1 MGNAKGDTFGPSPSS
16 VRAKEGT
23 LPPALRKVL
32 PAATA
37 RAWQALCPILPP
49 ELYLMGGTAVA
60 VHLGHRESRDLDF
73 LFHESSVDLAALR
86 AQIESRGE
94 FAVTDESPGTLRGLY
109 GPTKVEFFHADEGAP
124 QHLLEEPAVMAGL
137 RVASLK
143 DLMAM
148 KLKVVRDRAE
158 MRDYFDL
165 KAIDEQGGVSVE
177 EGLSLFLARYDA
189 KATGEEIRQVIRSLG
204 YLDDV
209 DEDKTLPITK
219 DALAKWWA
227 SRQVAVVRHFDR
239 YIL

>member
-1 MGNAKGDTFGPSPSS
+1 MGTAKGEDRRPEPPSM
-16 VRAKEGT
+16 RAEERT
-23 LPPALRKVL
+23 LPLALRKVL

-37 RAWQALCPILPP
+37 RAWRGLQPILPP

-60 VHLGHRESRDLDF
+60 VHLEHRESRDLDF
-73 LFHESSVDLAALR
+73 LFHENSVDLAALR

-94 FAVTDESPGTLRGLY
+94 FAVTDESPGTLCGLY

-124 QHLLEEPAVMAGL
+124 QHLLEEPTVMAGL

-165 KAIDEQGGVSVE
+165 KAIDEEGGVSVE
-177 EGLSLFLARYDA
+177 EGLGLFLERYDA

-239 YIL
+239 YFL

>member
-1 MGNAKGDTFGPSPSS
+1 MGTAKREDLRPEPPSM
-16 VRAKEGT
+16 RAEEGT
-23 LPPALRKVL
+23 LPLALRKVL

-37 RAWQALCPILPP
+37 RAWRELQPILPP
-49 ELYLMGGTAVA
+49 ELYLIGGTAVA

-94 FAVTDESPGTLRGLY
+94 FAVTDESPGTLCGLY

-177 EGLSLFLARYDA
+177 EGLRLFLVRYEA

-227 SRQVAVVRHFDR
+227 SRQVTVVRHLDR
-239 YIL
+239 YFL

>member
-1 MGNAKGDTFGPSPSS
+1 MGRAEGDTFGLSPSS
-16 VRAKEGT
+16 ARTEEGT

-37 RAWQALCPILPP
+37 RAWQELCPILPR

-73 LFHESSVDLAALR
+73 LFHENSVDLAALR

-94 FAVTDESPGTLRGLY
+94 FAVTDESPGTLCGLY
-109 GPTKVEFFHADEGAP
+109 RPTKVEFFHADEKAQ
-124 QHLLEEPAVMAGL
+124 QHLLEEPIVVAGL

-148 KLKVVRDRAE
+148 KLKVVCDRAE

-165 KAIDEQGGVSVE
+165 KAIDEEGGVSVE

-189 KATGEEIRQVIRSLG
+189 KSTGEEIRQVIRSLG

-209 DEDKTLPITK
+209 DEDNTLPITK
-219 DALAKWWA
+219 AELSKWWA
-227 SRQVAVVRHFDR
+227 SRQAAVVRHFDR
-239 YIL
+239 YFL